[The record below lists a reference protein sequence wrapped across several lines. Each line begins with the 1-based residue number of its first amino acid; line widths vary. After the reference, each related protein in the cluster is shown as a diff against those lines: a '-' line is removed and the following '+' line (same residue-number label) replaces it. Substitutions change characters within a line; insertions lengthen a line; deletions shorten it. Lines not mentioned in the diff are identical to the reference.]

1 MTVSTDILALVHET
15 LKNALP
21 EDTPPEDID
30 RAARTVTQALR
41 GLWVRAM
48 YQARVKKGVKLNM
61 REEPSTKARI
71 DGQLFENAV
80 VSVINPEPEG
90 PDEFVSVI
98 YAAFA
103 SRKSLEKINNG

>member
-1 MTVSTDILALVHET
+1 MADSTDIQPIVYNALWQT
-15 LKNALP
+15 LP
-21 EDTPPEDID
+21 EDTPAEDLD
-30 RAARTVTQALR
+30 RAARAVIDALR
-41 GLWVRAM
+41 GLWVRPA
-48 YQARVKKGVKLNM
+48 YQARVQKGVKLNM
-61 REEPSTKARI
+61 REEPTTQSRI

-90 PDEFVSVI
+90 PDEFVSVV

>member
-1 MTVSTDILALVHET
+1 MTTSTDITPIVRDALKAALA
-15 LKNALP
+15 
-21 EDTPPEDID
+21 EDTPVEDIE
-30 RAARTVTQALR
+30 RAAQAIAGALR
-41 GLWVRAM
+41 GIWVRAA

-61 REEPSTKARI
+61 REEPYKNSKI

-90 PDEFVSVI
+90 PDEFVSVV

-103 SRKSLEKINNG
+103 SRKSLDKINNG